1 MNEKRVVTYNP
12 KLARKKSREID
23 RLVEKARKLK
33 GYQAK
38 KSEYGECAKYISM
51 KAENDGNIETEINYD
66 GIDRERS
73 LAGYNMIVTSET
85 MMDEKNIYSTYH
97 NLWRIEESFRV
108 MKTDLDARPVYL
120 QAVSCALFPI
130 TPAIFALFISSVMI
144 SLSGASA
151 SDAVNVVPPML
162 FFLLLPYPI

>member
-66 GIDRERS
+66 VIDRERS

-120 QAVSCALFPI
+120 QALSCAIFPI
-130 TPAIFALFISSVMI
+130 SWNTVALKPLQVSIN
-144 SLSGASA
+144 A
-151 SDAVNVVPPML
+151 P
-162 FFLLLPYPI
+162 